1 MSDNEENE
9 GTNSY
14 IVEVE
19 KYVEVDCSTGA
30 ADVLERRRNI
40 DSAETALA
48 KTIAAEERNTVEPE
62 EKLLRLEVN
71 VDEISND

>member
-1 MSDNEENE
+1 MSDNEKAESQ
-9 GTNSY
+9 SY
-14 IVEVE
+14 IVEIE
-19 KYVEVDCSTGA
+19 KFVEVDCSTGA
-30 ADVLERRRNI
+30 ADVLKRRNNV

-71 VDEISND
+71 VDETSDN

>member
-1 MSDNEENE
+1 MSDSEKTESQ
-9 GTNSY
+9 SY
-14 IVEVE
+14 IVEIE
-19 KYVEVDCSTGA
+19 KFVEVDCSTGA
-30 ADVLERRRNI
+30 ADVLKRRRNV

-71 VDEISND
+71 VDETSDD